1 MGAQSPLDSSSIAG
15 YGLDAPPAQRST
27 VRRPGRPVRA
37 GQRSLLTAGPRSG
50 AWVCE
55 MLRMMSDDCLGKGEA
70 APAKACCRKTAL
82 GDVEGS
88 VTGDLFRQGHLLN
101 QRVNTSARVE
111 TEACMLVAVCTRIR
125 DEAVSFIG
133 WSFYTGSVGSNT
145 YQSRSRLCG
154 HQPQVSRA
162 SSSRTWTACRASRD
176 AARSRR

>member
-55 MLRMMSDDCLGKGEA
+55 MFRMMSDDCLGKGEA

-82 GDVEGS
+82 GDVDGS

-101 QRVNTSARVE
+101 QRVNTSARVQ
-111 TEACMLVAVCTRIR
+111 TEVCALVAVCMWIR
-125 DEAVSFIG
+125 DGALSFFS
-133 WSFYTGSVGSNT
+133 WSFCSAG
-145 YQSRSRLCG
+145 
-154 HQPQVSRA
+154 
-162 SSSRTWTACRASRD
+162 SSSP
-176 AARSRR
+176 